1 MQHKACFL
9 TLASNRLK
17 NLHEVLFRGRQD
29 VASFMPL
36 SCLLSGDLWLWQVVK
51 ILQGTVKQLVQLRI
65 LRSHLEHV
73 VSRSGCNLINLSLS
87 PKAASR
93 QVGRALLSW
102 VPALPRHFCYVGPCR
117 PPCTHNYIRPG
128 CEISSSYTP
137 GAPSALEVTVVRN
150 MARVTVTQRAR
161 PEDRD
166 GLFTGGCSHR
176 TCFRPVLSH
185 FAIVQG
191 YSGTIPRLPM

>member
-1 MQHKACFL
+1 MWKYFSACLPIDHQLEDIKKPVIVSYISAQLLSAYVFFVHPHAFLGHATYHSTPLSPAWKHIASFL

-17 NLHEVLFRGRQD
+17 NLHEVLLRGSQD
-29 VASFMPL
+29 VASFML
-36 SCLLSGDLWLWQVVK
+36 LYGLLSRDLWLWEVVK

-65 LRSHLEHV
+65 LGSHLEHV
-73 VSRSGCNLINLSLS
+73 VSRSGRNLINLSLS

-128 CEISSSYTP
+128 
-137 GAPSALEVTVVRN
+137 
-150 MARVTVTQRAR
+150 
-161 PEDRD
+161 
-166 GLFTGGCSHR
+166 
-176 TCFRPVLSH
+176 
-185 FAIVQG
+185 
-191 YSGTIPRLPM
+191 